1 MCRVHYWR
9 SCLDRARITR
19 ICTMI
24 RKIAVIVLIGVV
36 IVLIW
41 FWTPDWH
48 FLVSPTALIVIVYFF
63 LEHELD
69 EI

>member
-1 MCRVHYWR
+1 
-9 SCLDRARITR
+9 
-19 ICTMI
+19 MI